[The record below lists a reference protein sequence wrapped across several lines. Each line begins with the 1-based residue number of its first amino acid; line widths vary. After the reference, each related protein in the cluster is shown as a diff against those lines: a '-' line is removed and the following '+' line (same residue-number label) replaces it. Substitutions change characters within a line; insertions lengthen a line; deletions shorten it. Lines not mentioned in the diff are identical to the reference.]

1 MLVKRIVKGA
11 DDRGIAA
18 AQNSGDAPA
27 APAVSSGRRKLHQN
41 LVALHRAIYLVRRD
55 KNVIVAAGLAS
66 LGTHKPESVAVHI
79 QPAGNKIVARTCHRE
94 GPMIGV
100 ELDQF
105 APRRHTA
112 KLLQQQPAFPASA
125 ETKFTH
131 QLLVS
136 GPLTRGPF
144 NSAEQL
150 AVSHCTSNY
159 AVPSKAQQ
167 TLHLC

>member
-1 MLVKRIVKGA
+1 M
-11 DDRGIAA
+11 
-18 AQNSGDAPA
+18 
-27 APAVSSGRRKLHQN
+27 
-41 LVALHRAIYLVRRD
+41 
-55 KNVIVAAGLAS
+55 
-66 LGTHKPESVAVHI
+66 HI
-79 QPAGNKIVARTCHRE
+79 QPAGNQIVARGCDRE
-94 GPMIGV
+94 GPMILV
-100 ELDQF
+100 RLDQL
-105 APRRHTA
+105 APRRHAA
-112 KLLQQQPAFPASA
+112 KLLQQQPAFPAPA
-125 ETKFTH
+125 ETKFTN